1 MVLTELQQLIL
12 TIEYFEMQGC
22 ESNHSRSLRIRKQH
36 DLVIIFVFL
45 ITKLTLPLSSMYP
58 QALESCWFLLGA
70 RAPLEFLVDDS
81 ESM

>member
-1 MVLTELQQLIL
+1 
-12 TIEYFEMQGC
+12 MQGC
-22 ESNHSRSLRIRKQH
+22 ETSHSRSLRIRKQH
-36 DLVIIFVFL
+36 DLVISSKLFDADIEVLCFYIRIL
-45 ITKLTLPLSSMYP
+45 ITKLTLPLSSMCP